1 MKKISLKNKILMC
14 WFDNLILIGMYIG
27 AMIVYPVI
35 IKDLPLIILL
45 VLTHDYVIF
54 EITKDLRL
62 DTKTNKILERND
74 DEC

>member
-35 IKDLPLIILL
+35 IKDLPLIIMLL
-45 VLTHDYVIF
+45 LIHDYVIF
-54 EITKDLRL
+54 EIAKDLRL
-62 DTKTNKILERND
+62 DTKTNKIFERD
-74 DEC
+74 DEEC